1 MGIKTKRIVLN
12 GWPHGFGADGGWVK
26 DYAMWLEDVFNSS
39 CYEQAANRTTNI
51 LIYYSI

>member
-26 DYAMWLEDVFNSS
+26 DYAAWLEDVFNSQ
-39 CYEQAANRTTNI
+39 YLNM
-51 LIYYSI
+51 IYNQKVNTD